1 MMELTGNRMDAIG
14 VVRLLR
20 QEIEAGAYRLGD
32 RLPAERQLAARFS
45 VSRGTVRRALSELE
59 LAGLVRVR
67 RGSGAYVA
75 SEPGGNVDPVLEN
88 ARPLELM
95 DVRFAL
101 EPHTCRLA
109 VLNAVRADFDDLE
122 RLLDAM
128 KERAGDAVE
137 FAELDASFH
146 ARLAETTRNPLLI
159 WITTRV
165 NSVRAQTE
173 WVRMRQQTLNNSIIE
188 TYNRQHGA
196 ICDAIRSREPEIAAG
211 LMKEHLETARLSLTR
226 ASAT

>member
-1 MMELTGNRMDAIG
+1 MCALHWSLT
-14 VVRLLR
+14 
-20 QEIEAGAYRLGD
+20 
-32 RLPAERQLAARFS
+32 
-45 VSRGTVRRALSELE
+45 
-59 LAGLVRVR
+59 LAGWR
-67 RGSGAYVA
+67 
-75 SEPGGNVDPVLEN
+75 
-88 ARPLELM
+88 
-95 DVRFAL
+95 
-101 EPHTCRLA
+101 

-128 KERAGDAVE
+128 EERAGDAVE

-188 TYNRQHGA
+188 TYNRQHGGNMR
-196 ICDAIRSREPEIAAG
+196 CHPV
-211 LMKEHLETARLSLTR
+211 TR
-226 ASAT
+226 AGNRSWAHEGTSGNRAAFVDTCVRYLTAYGLVAACIQLM